1 MGRWIFKNLPTYARN
16 VQQLAYFAQ
25 SWKPGIRITDRTRRS
40 GMTTVDSGLL
50 ILADDLSG
58 AAEAAA
64 TLGSAARIHLSG
76 PAAGGPSET
85 DDSVLDLAVDLDCRY
100 LSPAKAS
107 LRTKHAWESHRA
119 DQSRPDQQRTTL
131 IKIDSL
137 LRGNVP
143 ALLETALETTDT
155 PVILAPALPQLGRT
169 IVDGMPII
177 DGVRLAE
184 TDAWSVED
192 SPAPESLHD
201 LCPRPAFHLTLD
213 RLRTATSEE
222 LRDIS
227 RGNRLIIAD
236 AESMS
241 DISAIVDLAV
251 ALNATLVGTAALARA
266 FAAKRS
272 ISAPTM
278 ADSPRSARSSVLTVL
293 GTAAERARAQ
303 VDDLAAHHPVEVIDL
318 PASALSSWTAEDPD
332 LQTAANR
339 VRAGLAAGHVVV
351 RIGDDG
357 RTVDPRPLPG
367 LLAELTARALD
378 ATEPAGGDTSV
389 PEDQQELRPV
399 DLVASGGETA
409 RAVLDRLGVGALDV
423 TGEIHPGAVLSEV
436 TATSA
441 GIAPRLN
448 RVVTR
453 PGNQGEVSSLTLI
466 HEVLTGVGLPQPTAI
481 PGTTKENE

>member
-1 MGRWIFKNLPTYARN
+1 
-16 VQQLAYFAQ
+16 
-25 SWKPGIRITDRTRRS
+25 
-40 GMTTVDSGLL
+40 MTTVDSGLL

-64 TLGSAARIHLSG
+64 TLGSAVRIHLCGSANNG
-76 PAAGGPSET
+76 SSDT
-85 DDSVLDLAVDLDCRY
+85 LDLAVDLDCRY
-100 LSPAKAS
+100 LSPAQAS
-107 LRTKHAWESHRA
+107 LRAKQALEAHRA
-119 DQSRPDQQRTTL
+119 AQRSTGDRRTTL

-143 ALLETALETTDT
+143 ALIEAALESTDA
-155 PVILAPALPQLGRT
+155 PVILAPALPQLNRT
-169 IVDGMPII
+169 IVDGAPIV

-192 SPAPESLHD
+192 SPAPESLRD
-201 LCPRPAFHLTLD
+201 LCPQPALHLTLD
-213 RLRTATSEE
+213 RLRTATPEE
-222 LRDIS
+222 LLDVSRD
-227 RGNRLIIAD
+227 GRLVIAD

-241 DISAIVDLAV
+241 DIAAIVDLAV
-251 ALNATLVGTAALARA
+251 SLEATVVGTAALARA
-266 FAAKRS
+266 FATKRT
-272 ISAPTM
+272 ISPSSTAG
-278 ADSPRSARSSVLTVL
+278 SPRSASSSSPRSASSSVLTVL

-303 VDDLAAHHPVEVIDL
+303 VEDLREHVTVEVIDL
-318 PASALSSWTAEDPD
+318 PASALSSWTTECAA
-332 LQTAANR
+332 LQEAADR

-351 RIGDDG
+351 RIADDG

-367 LLAELTARALD
+367 LLAELTARVLAAQPDQLP
-378 ATEPAGGDTSV
+378 ASEPEPALTTSGPPAGSADV
-389 PEDQQELRPV
+389 PIEHSELRPV

-466 HEVLTGVGLPQPTAI
+466 HEALTGVGLPQPTAI